1 MALRILE
8 PLAAL
13 SVVTD
18 LAHGRPAEQAL
29 RAALLATRVAEQA
42 GESASGRRDALYVT
56 LLRSLGCTATSH
68 EYARWLGGDDIAVR
82 REGDRIDPTSSRE
95 GLGFVRRVARDVP
108 ISHRLGVL
116 AVGATRGPRIAVEAA
131 RADCEVAQQLGV
143 RLGLSDQVTGA
154 LFQGFE
160 RWDGRGH
167 PQGLAGDTIH
177 LSARI
182 AAAASA
188 LVMFE
193 ESLGAADAASIL
205 RRWAGRALDP
215 DVVGTI
221 LAVVSDTE
229 GEVHAEDPLAAL
241 LAAEPHPVLESPES
255 RMDDVAVAFAMVGD
269 LKATHLHGHS
279 TGVARVAERAA
290 RLRGRP
296 DDAVT
301 TVRRAALLHDLGRA
315 AVPTGIW
322 ERPGRLSNAEWER
335 VRLHA
340 YQTERIL
347 ARSSALTEAGRIA
360 AMHHERIDGS
370 GYHRGSRAAEQDGDC
385 RLLAVADVY
394 SALTESRPHRPAFS
408 PDAAA
413 HTLREMALDPECV
426 ECVLEA
432 AGQTRRRIRTRPAGL
447 TEREVDVLR
456 LIVRG
461 MSMGEVAA
469 ALHISTST
477 VHTHLAH
484 VYEKAGISTR
494 AAAAVFAMEHDLLDP
509 ELL

>member
-1 MALRILE
+1 VTLRVLE
-8 PLAAL
+8 PLAGL

-29 RAALLATRVAEQA
+29 RAALLATRAAEEI
-42 GESASGRRDALYVT
+42 GESASGRRDTLYVT

-68 EYARWLGGDDIAVR
+68 DYARWLGGDDIVVR
-82 REGDRIDPTSSRE
+82 REGDRIDPANARQ
-95 GLGFVRRVARDVP
+95 GLAFVRRVAREAP
-108 ISHRLGVL
+108 ARRRLGVL
-116 AVGATRGPRIAVEAA
+116 AIGATRGPRIAADAA

-143 RLGLSDQVTGA
+143 RLGLSDRVTEA

-160 RWDGRGH
+160 RWDGLGH
-167 PQGLAGDTIH
+167 PQGLRGEGIH
-177 LSARI
+177 LSARV

-193 ESLGAADAASIL
+193 QSLGAADAESVL
-205 RRWAGRALDP
+205 RSWAGRALDP
-215 DVVGTI
+215 DVVRAM
-221 LAVVSDTE
+221 LVVRSTAD
-229 GEVHAEDPLAAL
+229 GEATAEDPLPAL
-241 LAAEPHPVLESPES
+241 LVAEPRPALEAPAT
-255 RMDDVAVAFAMVGD
+255 RLDDVAAAFAMVGD

-279 TGVARVAERAA
+279 DGVARVAERAA
-290 RLRGRP
+290 LLRGRP
-296 DDAVT
+296 DDAVAT
-301 TVRRAALLHDLGRA
+301 LRRAALLHDLGRA

-322 ERPGRLSNAEWER
+322 ERPGRLSSAEWER

-347 ARSSALTEAGRIA
+347 TRSSALTEAGRIA
-360 AMHHERIDGS
+360 GMHHERIDGS

-385 RLLAVADVY
+385 RLLAAADVY
-394 SALTESRPHRPAFS
+394 NALTEVRPHRPAFS
-408 PDAAA
+408 SDAAA
-413 HTLREMALDPECV
+413 RLLREMPLDPESV

-432 AGQTRRRIRTRPAGL
+432 AGQTRRRIRSRPAGL

-461 MSMGEVAA
+461 MSMRMVAQS
-469 ALHISTST
+469 LHISMST

-484 VYEKAGISTR
+484 VYEKAGVSTR
-494 AAAAVFAMEHDLLDP
+494 AGAAVFAMENDLLDP
-509 ELL
+509 

>member
-29 RAALLATRVAEQA
+29 RASLLATRVAEEL
-42 GESASGRRDALYVT
+42 GERTSGRRDSLYVT

-68 EYARWLGGDDIAVR
+68 DYARWFGGDDIVVR
-82 REGDRIDPTSSRE
+82 REGDGIDATKARE
-95 GLGFVRRVARDVP
+95 GLAFVWRVAQEAPAR
-108 ISHRLGVL
+108 HRMGVL
-116 AVGATRGPRIAVEAA
+116 AVGTTRGPRIAADAA
-131 RADCEVAQQLGV
+131 RADCEVARQLGT
-143 RLGLSDQVTGA
+143 RIGLSDAVTGA

-167 PQGLAGDTIH
+167 PQGLRGDAIQ

-188 LVMFE
+188 LVMFNH
-193 ESLGAADAASIL
+193 SVGRADAELIL

-215 DVVGTI
+215 GVVKAIRTVLSG
-221 LAVVSDTE
+221 AWD
-229 GEVHAEDPLAAL
+229 EVTVEDPLPAL
-241 LAAEPHPVLESPES
+241 LAMEPRPALEAPDLRLDE
-255 RMDDVAVAFAMVGD
+255 VAVAFAMVGD

-279 TGVARVAERAA
+279 GSVARLAEGAA
-290 RLRGRP
+290 RLAGRAEE
-296 DDAVT
+296 AVT
-301 TVRRAALLHDLGRA
+301 TLRRAALLHDLGRA

-322 ERPGRLSNAEWER
+322 ERPGRLSSAEWER

-347 ARSSALTEAGRIA
+347 ARSSALTKAGRIA
-360 AMHHERIDGS
+360 GMHHERIDGS
-370 GYHRGSRAAEQDGDC
+370 GYHRGSRAAEQDSDC
-385 RLLAVADVY
+385 RLLATADVY
-394 SALTESRPHRPAFS
+394 SALTELRPHRPPFS

-413 HTLREMALDPECV
+413 HALRTMALDPESV

-432 AGQTRRRIRTRPAGL
+432 AGQTRRRIRSRPAGL

-456 LIVRG
+456 LIARG
-461 MSMGEVAA
+461 LSMRKVGS

-494 AAAAVFAMEHDLLDP
+494 AAAAVFAMDNDLLDP
-509 ELL
+509 

>member
-1 MALRILE
+1 MRLVRIVRWR
-8 PLAAL
+8 
-13 SVVTD
+13 SN
-18 LAHGRPAEQAL
+18 
-29 RAALLATRVAEQA
+29 
-42 GESASGRRDALYVT
+42 SGF
-56 LLRSLGCTATSH
+56 
-68 EYARWLGGDDIAVR
+68 E
-82 REGDRIDPTSSRE
+82 
-95 GLGFVRRVARDVP
+95 
-108 ISHRLGVL
+108 
-116 AVGATRGPRIAVEAA
+116 
-131 RADCEVAQQLGV
+131 
-143 RLGLSDQVTGA
+143 LGLSDAVSAA

-167 PQGLAGDTIH
+167 PRGLREDAIH

-193 ESLGAADAASIL
+193 QSLGAADAESIL

-215 DVVGTI
+215 HVVETV
-221 LAVVSDTE
+221 LAVAADARDE
-229 GEVHAEDPLAAL
+229 GTAEDPLPAL
-241 LAAEPHPVLESPES
+241 LIAEPHPVLEAVDT
-255 RMDDVAVAFAMVGD
+255 RLDDVAFAFAMVGD

-279 TGVARVAERAA
+279 IRVARVTERAA
-290 RLRGRP
+290 HLLGRP

-301 TVRRAALLHDLGRA
+301 TLRRAALLHDLGRA

-322 ERPGRLSNAEWER
+322 ERPGHLSNAEWEQ

-347 ARSSALTEAGRIA
+347 SRSSALTDAGHIA
-360 AMHHERIDGS
+360 GMHHERIDGS
-370 GYHRGSRAAEQDGDC
+370 GYHRGSRAAEQDSDC
-385 RLLAVADVY
+385 RVLAAADVY
-394 SALTESRPHRPAFS
+394 SALTESRPHRSAHS
-408 PDAAA
+408 ADAAA
-413 HTLREMALDPECV
+413 HIMREMALDPESV

-432 AGQTRRRIRTRPAGL
+432 AGQTRRRIRSRPAGL

-461 MSMGEVAA
+461 MSMGAVAT
-469 ALHISTST
+469 ALHVSVST

-494 AAAAVFAMEHDLLDP
+494 AAAAVFAMENDLIEP
-509 ELL
+509 

>member
-29 RAALLATRVAEQA
+29 RAALLATQVAEQI
-42 GESASGRRDALYVT
+42 GESAAGRRDALYVA

-68 EYARWLGGDDIAVR
+68 DYARWLGGDDIVVR
-82 REGDRIDPTSSRE
+82 REGDRIDPTNPRE
-95 GLGFVRRVARDVP
+95 GLAFVGRVAREVP
-108 ISHRLGVL
+108 ITRRLGVL
-116 AVGATRGPRIAVEAA
+116 AVGTTRGPRIAADAA

-143 RLGLSDQVTGA
+143 RLGLSNEVTGA

-167 PQGLAGDTIH
+167 PHGLRGDAIR

-182 AAAASA
+182 AAATSA

-193 ESLGAADAASIL
+193 QSLGTADAESIL
-205 RRWAGRALDP
+205 RRWGGHALDP
-215 DVVGTI
+215 DVVATI
-221 LAVVSDTE
+221 LAVLSDSGDALT
-229 GEVHAEDPLAAL
+229 VEDPLPAL
-241 LAAEPHPVLESPES
+241 LAVEPRPALEAPET
-255 RMDDVAVAFAMVGD
+255 RLDDVAVAFAMVGD

-279 TGVARVAERAA
+279 GSVARLAERAA
-290 RLRGRP
+290 RLRGRAE
-296 DDAVT
+296 DAVT
-301 TVRRAALLHDLGRA
+301 TLRRASLLHDLGRA

-322 ERPGRLSNAEWER
+322 ERPGRLSSAEWER

-360 AMHHERIDGS
+360 GMHHERIDGS
-370 GYHRGSRAAEQDGDC
+370 GYHRGSRAAEQDIDC
-385 RLLAVADVY
+385 RLLAAADAY
-394 SALTESRPHRPAFS
+394 SALTESRPYRPAFS

-413 HTLREMALDPECV
+413 HTLREMALDPENV

-432 AGQTRRRIRTRPAGL
+432 AGQTRRRIRSRPAGL
-447 TEREVDVLR
+447 TEREVAVLR

-461 MSMGEVAA
+461 MSMGEVAT

-494 AAAAVFAMEHDLLDP
+494 AAAALFAMENDLLDP
-509 ELL
+509 

>member
-29 RAALLATRVAEQA
+29 RASLLATRVAEQI

-68 EYARWLGGDDIAVR
+68 EYARWLGGDDIVVR
-82 REGDRIDPTSSRE
+82 REGDRIDPTNALQ
-95 GLGFVRRVARDVP
+95 GLAFVRRVAREVP
-108 ISHRLGVL
+108 TRQRLGVL
-116 AVGATRGPRIAVEAA
+116 AVGATRGPRIAADAA
-131 RADCEVAQQLGV
+131 RSDCEVAQQLGV
-143 RLGLSDQVTGA
+143 RLGLSDKVTGA

-167 PQGLAGDTIH
+167 PQGLRGDAIL

-182 AAAASA
+182 AAATSA

-193 ESLGAADAASIL
+193 QSLGAADAEAIL
-205 RRWAGRALDP
+205 CRWAGHALDP
-215 DVVGTI
+215 DVVGAI
-221 LAVVSDTE
+221 RAVLPESVDTLT
-229 GEVHAEDPLAAL
+229 VDDPLPAL
-241 LAAEPHPVLESPES
+241 LAAEPHPTLEVPDS
-255 RMDDVAVAFAMVGD
+255 RLDDVAVAFAMVGD

-279 TGVARVAERAA
+279 GNVARVAERAA
-290 RLRGRP
+290 RLRRRTEE
-296 DDAVT
+296 AVT
-301 TVRRAALLHDLGRA
+301 TLRRAALLHDLGRA

-322 ERPGRLSNAEWER
+322 ERPGRLSSAEWEL

-347 ARSSALTEAGRIA
+347 ARSSALTEPGRIA
-360 AMHHERIDGS
+360 GMHHERIDGS
-370 GYHRGSRAAEQDGDC
+370 GYHRGARAGEQDSDC
-385 RLLAVADVY
+385 RLLAAADVY
-394 SALTESRPHRPAFS
+394 SALTESRPHRPAYS

-413 HTLREMALDPECV
+413 QTLRRMALDPESI

-432 AGQTRRRIRTRPAGL
+432 AGLTRRRIRSRPAGL
-447 TEREVDVLR
+447 TEREVEVLR

-461 MSMGEVAA
+461 MSMGEVAT

-494 AAAAVFAMEHDLLDP
+494 AAAAVFAMENDLLEP
-509 ELL
+509 

>member
-1 MALRILE
+1 MALRLLE

-29 RAALLATRVAEQA
+29 RAALLATRVAEQI
-42 GESASGRRDALYVT
+42 GERPSGRRDAQYVA

-68 EYARWLGGDDIAVR
+68 DYAHWLGGDDILVR
-82 REGDRIDPTSSRE
+82 REGDRIDPTNARE
-95 GLGFVRRVARDVP
+95 GLAFVRRVAREVP
-108 ISHRLGVL
+108 VRHRLGVL
-116 AVGATRGPRIAVEAA
+116 AVGATRGPRIAADAA

-143 RLGLSDQVTGA
+143 RLGLSDDVTGA

-160 RWDGRGH
+160 RWDGRGR
-167 PQGLAGDTIH
+167 PQGLRGDAIN

-182 AAAASA
+182 GAAASA

-193 ESLGAADAASIL
+193 QSLGAADAESIL
-205 RRWAGRALDP
+205 RRWAGHALDP
-215 DVVGTI
+215 DVVETI
-221 LAVVSDTE
+221 LEVLSDS
-229 GEVHAEDPLAAL
+229 GGALNVEDPLLAL
-241 LAAEPHPVLESPES
+241 LAAEPRPALEVPDT
-255 RMDDVAVAFAMVGD
+255 RLDDVAAAFAIVGD
-269 LKATHLHGHS
+269 LKGTHLHGHS
-279 TGVARVAERAA
+279 GSVARVAERAA
-290 RLRGRP
+290 RLRGRA

-301 TVRRAALLHDLGRA
+301 TLRRAALLHDLGRA

-322 ERPGRLSNAEWER
+322 ERPGPLSSAEWER

-360 AMHHERIDGS
+360 GMHHERIDGS
-370 GYHRGSRAAEQDGDC
+370 GYHRASRAVEQDSDC
-385 RLLAVADVY
+385 RLLAAADVY
-394 SALTESRPHRPAFS
+394 SALTESRPHRPAHS

-413 HTLREMALDPECV
+413 HTMRGMALDPECV

-432 AGQTRRRIRTRPAGL
+432 AGQTRRRIRTRPAAL

-461 MSMGEVAA
+461 MSMGEVGT
-469 ALHISTST
+469 ALHISVST

-494 AAAAVFAMEHDLLDP
+494 AAAAVFAMENDLLDP
-509 ELL
+509 